1 MQNFVNWVGGF
12 LTVVGFLSDNYQ
24 VLGFGLLLLGGW
36 YGFKLFLGGSKM
48 AVNAASNAVS
58 THFSNAKEEKKWRIE
73 LQRKIDEERALM
85 QVRNESTIQLI
96 EANTRALIEQAK
108 AGEEVRLQ
116 LLENYHKLDQLGDSS
131 FNKLKNEIKGLKN
144 MKDED
149 FTF

>member
-1 MQNFVNWVGGF
+1 MQNLVNWVGGF

-58 THFSNAKEEKKWRIE
+58 TRVRDAREEKEWKKNLAREIE
-73 LQRKIDEERALM
+73 RERELGR
-85 QVRNESTIQLI
+85 VRNESTIQLM

-108 AGEEVRLQ
+108 AGKEVQRE
-116 LLENYHKLDQLGDSS
+116 LLESYHKLDQLGDSS
-131 FNKLKNEIKGLKN
+131 FNKLKNEIKGLKI

-149 FTF
+149 FSF

>member
-1 MQNFVNWVGGF
+1 MQKFVNWVGGF

-24 VLGFGLLLLGGW
+24 ALGFGLLLLGGW

-48 AVNAASNAVS
+48 AVNATSNAIS
-58 THFSNAKEEKKWRIE
+58 TRVRDAREEKEWKKNLEREIE
-73 LQRKIDEERALM
+73 RERELGR
-85 QVRNESTIQLI
+85 VRNESTIQLM

-108 AGEEVRLQ
+108 AGKEVQRE
-116 LLENYHKLDQLGDSS
+116 LLESYHKLDQLGDSS
-131 FNKLKNEIKGLKN
+131 FNKLKNEIKGLKI

>member
-12 LTVVGFLSDNYQ
+12 FLIGGFLSNNHE
-24 VLGFGLLLLGGW
+24 VLGVGILMLGGW
-36 YGFKLFLGGSKM
+36 YGAKLFLGGSKM
-48 AVNAASNAVS
+48 AANAASNAVS
-58 THFSNAKEEKKWRIE
+58 THFRNAREEKEWKIQLR
-73 LQRKIDEERALM
+73 RKIEEERALM

-108 AGEEVRLQ
+108 KGDEVRLQ

-131 FNKLKNEIKGLKN
+131 FNKLKNEIRGLKN

>member
-1 MQNFVNWVGGF
+1 MQKFVNWVGGF

-24 VLGFGLLLLGGW
+24 ALGFGLLLLGGW

-48 AVNAASNAVS
+48 AVNATSNAIS
-58 THFSNAKEEKKWRIE
+58 TRVRDAREEKEWKKNLAREIE
-73 LQRKIDEERALM
+73 RERELGR
-85 QVRNESTIQLI
+85 VRNESTIQLM

-108 AGEEVRLQ
+108 AGKEVQRE
-116 LLENYHKLDQLGDSS
+116 LLESYHKLDQLGDSS
-131 FNKLKNEIKGLKN
+131 FNKLKNEIKGLKI